1 VEKDILKGGK
11 GMKKKN
17 YIFKAVSVLMT
28 LIIFALTLLPSNEAK
43 AYSGRDKNGN
53 LSLTA
58 TGNIKINLLVA
69 AIDPTL
75 SSIDGNN
82 YWNGKKKIKASEYFG
97 YSLDDSLDFWI
108 DNFEEISHNTVSFNV
123 VDKIVINEFPKY
135 CSIDSLDNK
144 SFQKIFKKN
153 SYGYGDWMGG
163 ISDPAF
169 KPYDTAWDLD
179 YDYYIDK
186 LNLVKRKNN
195 NEFDML
201 FLIGI
206 DPLSPCET
214 CVVGS
219 SPFDVNGRTFVR
231 ECDNFFIITPTFSRK
246 DGSLE
251 NMGHLA
257 EHMLSYNYS
266 QIPYDPKHVIDGNN
280 YSALNDWQ
288 KYSSCKLMSTTDT
301 KIYGYG
307 MVHYSPNS
315 TSDYDWENNTK
326 VKYYKN
332 FKEGKDV
339 QYFTA
344 DGCYLNDPF
353 YAKYG
358 SDATIA
364 HHRWWFYNM
373 PYADGRD
380 KDGYYNNWWRYIF
393 TPSYV
398 DYICQ
403 DLNYNP
409 NSGIVLGV
417 GESTAV
423 KFRVMEQPW
432 YDFTTDTVASSA
444 AVEIKDKSIL
454 SVSKGK
460 IKGLKAGKTEITIKL
475 DGKSVSYTVNVVA
488 SSQKD
493 QVTDFVKR
501 FYKEVLGRSQEEIDR
516 DKDGINDWVNRLVS
530 GEETGAQVA
539 YGFANSQE
547 FNNRK
552 VSDEDYLKILYKSF
566 FNRDPDASGYNDWL
580 NKLKAG
586 ENRIVVLAGFT
597 NSPEFKNLCAEYN
610 INPGKL
616 NPEDYVKGS
625 NQNNNPNNNQNNN
638 QNKPKLELKLET
650 THVNLEKLSKFVGDL
665 YWSALGRPGD
675 DDGIA
680 YWEGC
685 IINGIDDRG
694 NEYNISTVISKGF
707 FLSKEYK
714 DMNKSEEEFTL
725 DCYEAFFGRNPVGT
739 DDEVNYWKWVD
750 KLKTGEI
757 TRQEMIEVGFG
768 YSQEFKN
775 LLTNEYGFEII
786 E

>member
-1 VEKDILKGGK
+1 
-11 GMKKKN
+11 MKKKN
-17 YIFKAVSVLMT
+17 YIFKAVSIFVT
-28 LIIFALTLLPSNEAK
+28 LIFLVSTLLPSYDAK
-43 AYSGRDKNGN
+43 AYSGTDKNGN
-53 LSLTA
+53 ISLNA
-58 TGNIKINLLVA
+58 TGDIKINLLVA

-75 SSIDGNN
+75 TSVDGTK
-82 YWNGKKKIKASEYFG
+82 YYNGKKSIKASEYFQ
-97 YSLDDSLDFWI
+97 YSLDDSLNFWM
-108 DNFEEISHNTVSFNV
+108 DNFKEISHNKVDFNV
-123 VDKIVINEFPKY
+123 VDTIIIDEFPKY

-144 SFQKIFKKN
+144 SFQKMFIKDE
-153 SYGYGDWMGG
+153 YGYGIWGAG
-163 ISDPAF
+163 ISHPDY
-169 KPYDTAWDLD
+169 KQYDTAWDLD

-214 CVVGS
+214 CIVGN
-219 SPFDVNGRTFVR
+219 SPFDVNGRTFIR
-231 ECDNFFIITPTFSRK
+231 DCDNFFIITPTFSRK

-266 QIPYDPKHVIDGNN
+266 PIPYDPKHVIDGTD

-288 KYSSCKLMSTTDT
+288 KFSSCKLMSTADT

-315 TSDYDWENNTK
+315 TTDYDWENNTK

-353 YAKYG
+353 FAKYG
-358 SDATIA
+358 SDATTA

-380 KDGYYNNWWRYIF
+380 KDGYYTDWWRYIF
-393 TPSYV
+393 TPNYVTAISADDSYK
-398 DYICQ
+398 
-403 DLNYNP
+403 
-409 NSGIVLGV
+409 NSVINLKAGD
-417 GESTAV
+417 STAV
-423 KFRVMEQPW
+423 KFKVTE
-432 YDFTTDTVASSA
+432 YTGNKFSSDTKVSSA
-444 AVEIKDKSIL
+444 PVEIKDKSI
-454 SVSKGK
+454 VSFSDGK
-460 IKGLKAGKTEITIKL
+460 LKALKNGKTTITIKL
-475 DGKSVSYTVNVVA
+475 DGFSVKYTVNVGET
-488 SSQKD
+488 QEDK
-493 QVTDFVKR
+493 VTDFVKR
-501 FYKEVLGRSQEEIDR
+501 FYKEVLGRSQADIDR
-516 DKDGINDWVNRLVS
+516 DKDGINDWVNRLIS
-530 GEETGAQVA
+530 GQETGAQVA

-552 VSDEDYLKILYKSF
+552 VSDEDYVKILYQSF
-566 FNRDPDASGYNDWL
+566 FNREPDESGYNDWL
-580 NKLKAG
+580 KKLKAG

-597 NSPEFKNLCAEYN
+597 NSQEFINLCAEYN

-616 NPEDYVKGS
+616 NPEDYIKG
-625 NQNNNPNNNQNNN
+625 NNQNNN
-638 QNKPKLELKLET
+638 QNKPAKKELKLDT
-650 THVNLEKLSKFVGDL
+650 SKVDQKKLSNFVGDL
-665 YWSALGRPGD
+665 YHSALGRDGD
-675 DDGIA
+675 AEGIE
-680 YWEGC
+680 YWKGC
-685 IINGIDDRG
+685 IINGNDNKG
-694 NEYNISTVISKGF
+694 NVYTISTVISRGF

-714 DMNKSEEEFTL
+714 DMNKSEEDFTL

-739 DDEVNYWKWVD
+739 DDEVNYWKWVN
-750 KLKTGEI
+750 KLKSGEI

-775 LLTNEYGFEII
+775 LLTNEYGFVII